1 MRIKREVDNM
11 DNYVNFEAENC
22 NDKSW
27 NVIIKTLKD
36 HLPNF
41 DVSYGDGDYMTFRFG
56 DVDVRTLL
64 ENYLEFNYL
73 RAYPYCDLKKRVYI
87 YKNETRFELNQEHY
101 NCIVDDFN
109 ENEENHTVAIYIK

>member
-1 MRIKREVDNM
+1 M

-41 DVSYGDGDYMTFRFG
+41 DVYYGDGDNMTFRFG
-56 DVDVRTLL
+56 TIDVRTVLVH
-64 ENYLEFNYL
+64 YLEFNYFE
-73 RAYPYCDLKKRVYI
+73 AYSYDELKKRVYI
-87 YKNETRFELNQEHY
+87 YKNETRYELNQDHY
-101 NCIVDDFN
+101 DCIVDDYN